1 MLTWYRNPTLPSTL
15 ALIFWLLIL
24 GYRMYFSLSPSRNSS
39 QVVITWIFSP
49 SSSFSFVDSLLL
61 SLPFEFEM
69 YYLVSLSFFEALASA
84 FFSSFSLFSS
94 LPKTLFHPLSSSSF
108 FSLYCEGFRVSIFA
122 DSFFL

>member
-1 MLTWYRNPTLPSTL
+1 MPSTL

-39 QVVITWIFSP
+39 QVVATWIFSP
-49 SSSFSFVDSLLL
+49 SSSFWFSFVSSLLF
-61 SLPFEFEM
+61 SLPLEFEM
-69 YYLVSLSFFEALASA
+69 YYLVSLSFFEALISA

-94 LPKTLFHPLSSSSF
+94 LPSSLFHPLSSSSF